1 MDEMTIHQLDVTGS
15 TPPELS
21 GWYLRNGLNPQ
32 EADSAHSGVQV
43 EADVVVM
50 FTNEVTEETLASM
63 RRLASETWNP
73 RMRIVLVADRIS
85 EPQLRRAVRHGLVG
99 FVQRSE
105 VGMARV
111 LQTVLNSEEGRARAS
126 HVLVRSL
133 IDQIGSIQEHQVLE
147 PRGLNAAGLKE
158 REIVVLKLL
167 AEGLDTAKIAGSLS
181 YSERTIKNILA
192 RMMLRLGLRNRA
204 HAIAYATRSGAI

>member
-1 MDEMTIHQLDVTGS
+1 
-15 TPPELS
+15 
-21 GWYLRNGLNPQ
+21 
-32 EADSAHSGVQV
+32 
-43 EADVVVM
+43 VVVM

-167 AEGLDTAKIAGSLS
+167 AEGLDTAKIAGRLS

-204 HAIAYATRSGAI
+204 HAIAYAARSGAI